1 MCVHHQA
8 FVHVLSCTPLDMQE
22 STWVVRTGSVSRT
35 GYRKP
40 YIFCKPNMKVPDF
53 FLQINMQLQKSSEN
67 IKHPAA
73 SKDTIKKHPCPP
85 IIKHGNGKFSIH
97 GWFSHWNLHLQ
108 KISHDFPL
116 PFLITGGYII
126 FASEAGRVSTVYVK
140 PSKLWCC
147 STSGAGF
154 FHDGTSTS
162 WRCTQYVYYIYI
174 YMFVYSFMCLHIV
187 YIHVCV
193 RTCVHV
199 LFKV

>member
-1 MCVHHQA
+1 MPEEKDVCSSSS
-8 FVHVLSCTPLDMQE
+8 LCSCPQLHT
-22 STWVVRTGSVSRT
+22 TGHARVSRT

-53 FLQINMQLQKSSEN
+53 FPQINMQLQKSSES

-73 SKDTIKKHPCPP
+73 SKDTVKKHPCPP

-116 PFLITGGYII
+116 PFFITGGYII
-126 FASEAGRVSTVYVK
+126 FASEAGRDSTVYVK

-162 WRCTQYVYYIYI
+162 WRCTQYVYMFVYLFICLQYIYI
-174 YMFVYSFMCLHIV
+174 VIYL
-187 YIHVCV
+187 
-193 RTCVHV
+193 
-199 LFKV
+199 

>member
-22 STWVVRTGSVSRT
+22 FQGQATGNHTSFASQIWR
-35 GYRKP
+35 
-40 YIFCKPNMKVPDF
+40 
-53 FLQINMQLQKSSEN
+53 FLIYFPQINMQLQKSSES

-73 SKDTIKKHPCPP
+73 SKDTVKKHPCPP

-116 PFLITGGYII
+116 PFFITGGYII

-162 WRCTQYVYYIYI
+162 WRCTQYVY
-174 YMFVYSFMCLHIV
+174 MFVYLFICLHI
-187 YIHVCV
+187 YI
-193 RTCVHV
+193 
-199 LFKV
+199 